1 MKKNRAAMVTGGA
14 GFIGS
19 NLVDA
24 LITKGFQVI
33 CIDNESA
40 ESNSQ
45 FYWNSAAHNIKENV
59 CHQDNILS
67 GVNRI
72 ASEHNLSIETVYHLA
87 AEARIQPSFKK
98 KDLVFKT
105 NVMGTVSMLEV
116 ARELKVNRFV
126 YSSTSS
132 AYGNASI
139 PFSQHTPTKCSTP
152 YAAGKVG
159 GELACFAYDTTGAVD
174 ELQTTVLRYFNV
186 YGPRQPIK
194 GQYAPVVGLFLRQKA
209 EGKSLT
215 VVGDGMQTRDFTHVD
230 DIVAGTIAAGDV
242 VNFVPESIRRN
253 PINLGT
259 MERYSILYL
268 AKMIGEEIVH
278 VPERRNEAR
287 HTQADITVAFQWL
300 NYQPT
305 VKLADWIKEELEK
318 MKK

>member
-1 MKKNRAAMVTGGA
+1 MKKNRAVIVTGGA

-19 NLVDA
+19 NLVDT
-24 LITKGFQVI
+24 LIAKDFQVI

-45 FYWNSAAHNIKENV
+45 FYWNPAAHNIKGNV
-59 CHQDNILS
+59 CHQDSILS
-67 GVNRI
+67 DVRWI
-72 ASEHNLSIETVYHLA
+72 ANEHNLNIETVYHLA

-98 KDLVFKT
+98 KDLVFRT

-116 ARELKVNRFV
+116 ARELKASRFV

-139 PFSQHTPTKCSTP
+139 PFDQYTPTKCSTP

-159 GELACFAYDTTGAVD
+159 GELACFAYDTTGAED

-209 EGKSLT
+209 EGKPLT
-215 VVGDGMQTRDFTHVD
+215 VVGDGKQTRDFTHVD

-242 VNFVPESIRRN
+242 SNFIPESIRKN

-268 AKMIGEEIVH
+268 AEMIGGEIVH

-287 HTQADITVAFQWL
+287 HTQADISVAHVWL

-305 VKLADWIKEELEK
+305 VKLTDWIKEEL
-318 MKK
+318 KKVKK

>member
-1 MKKNRAAMVTGGA
+1 MKKSRAAIVTGGA

-19 NLVDA
+19 HLTDT
-24 LITKGFQVI
+24 LIAKGIRVI

-45 FYWNSAAHNIKENV
+45 FYWNSKAYNIKGNV
-59 CHQDNILS
+59 CHQHNILS
-67 GVNRI
+67 DVRWI
-72 ASEHNLSIETVYHLA
+72 AKENSLDIETVYHLA
-87 AEARIQPSFKK
+87 AEARIQPSFNK

-116 ARELKVNRFV
+116 AKELKARRFV

-132 AYGNASI
+132 AYGNALI
-139 PFSQHTPTKCSTP
+139 PFTHYTPTKCSTP

-159 GELACFAYDTTGAVD
+159 GELACFAYDTTGAED

-186 YGPRQPIK
+186 YGSRQPIK

-209 EGKSLT
+209 EGKPLT
-215 VVGDGMQTRDFTHVD
+215 VVGDGKQTRDFTHVD

-242 VNFVPESIRRN
+242 DNFVPESVRKN

-268 AKMIGEEIVH
+268 AEMIGGEIVH
-278 VPERRNEAR
+278 VPERRNEVR
-287 HTQADITVAFQWL
+287 HTQADIYVAAEWL
-300 NYQPT
+300 KYQPT
-305 VKLADWIKEELEK
+305 VKLTDWIKEEL
-318 MKK
+318 KKK